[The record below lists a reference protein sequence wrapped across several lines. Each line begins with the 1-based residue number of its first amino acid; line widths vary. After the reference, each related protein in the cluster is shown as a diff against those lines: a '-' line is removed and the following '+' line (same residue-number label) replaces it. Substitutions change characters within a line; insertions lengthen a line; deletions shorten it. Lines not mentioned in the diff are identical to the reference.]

1 MARLGQNRNK
11 NLTRA
16 NSIISGMQEGV
27 DALEGVDV
35 NELEQNI
42 KTDTPPVVETTP
54 VVDDTPPVVEGQDGE
69 GTPPIVNTPPVAEL
83 EKVIPPT
90 AEVTDKLIFEK
101 LSETLGRE
109 VKSYDDL
116 TPKEVKLDDE
126 VKQLLEWKEKTG
138 LSLSKWAD
146 YNKDFSKLNDLEVAK
161 EILAE
166 KYPDFTEEE
175 LEYTMKG
182 YVYDELEDDESD
194 RIAKSIA
201 LKKFA
206 KEGRETLEQ
215 KKINFLESQPKS
227 SLSVEEKELLDYAKT
242 VKQKEASLKDQN
254 VSYQNSLKEASLKL
268 QAINLDLGDGLK
280 INHNVAQE
288 SKKDLVDYINTMP
301 DWYKE
306 DGSFNHENIAR
317 DSYKLKNFDTIIKA
331 AFEQGKSFA
340 IEGKIRE
347 NNNIS
352 LDPSSI
358 RQDNDTKEQG
368 NIQEVVANL
377 TGKNSSKFRFRKSK
391 K

>member
-16 NSIISGMQEGV
+16 NSIISGMQAEEGV
-27 DALEGVDV
+27 EP
-35 NELEQNI
+35 NEQEQNI
-42 KTDTPPVVETTP
+42 EPNRPPVVETTP
-54 VVDDTPPVVEGQDGE
+54 VVENTPPVVEAQEGE
-69 GTPPIVNTPPVAEL
+69 GTPPVVDTPPVAEA
-83 EKVIPPT
+83 EQVIPPT
-90 AEVTDKLIFEK
+90 VEVTDDLIFEK

-146 YNKDFSKLNDLEVAK
+146 YNKDFSKLSDLEVAK
-161 EILAE
+161 EILAD

-206 KEGRETLEQ
+206 KEGREALEQ

-254 VSYQNSLKEASLKL
+254 VAYQNSLKEASLKL
-268 QAINLDLGDGLK
+268 EAINLDLGDGLK
-280 INHNVAQE
+280 IKHNVAQE
-288 SKKDLVDYINTMP
+288 SKKDLVEYINTMP

-317 DSYKLKNFDTIIKA
+317 DSYKLKNFDSIIKS
-331 AFEQGKSFA
+331 AFEQGKAYA
-340 IEGKIRE
+340 IEGKIKE

-352 LDPSSI
+352 LDPNSI
-358 RQDNDTKEQG
+358 NQDNETKEQG
-368 NIQEVVANL
+368 NIKEVISSL
-377 TGKNSSKFRFRKSK
+377 TGKNSSKFRFRKNK
-391 K
+391 

>member
-16 NSIISGMQEGV
+16 NSIISGMQGEG

>member
-16 NSIISGMQEGV
+16 NSIISDMQGEETTPPTPPVEGIETEETIETTPPV
-27 DALEGVDV
+27 VEETPPVV
-35 NELEQNI
+35 E
-42 KTDTPPVVETTP
+42 DTPPVV
-54 VVDDTPPVVEGQDGE
+54 VPPTEDSAPPTVE
-69 GTPPIVNTPPVAEL
+69 TPPVAEPEAPNTL
-83 EKVIPPT
+83 L
-90 AEVTDKLIFEK
+90 TDDVIFEK

-116 TPKEVKLDDE
+116 KPKEIQLDEE

-138 LSLSKWAD
+138 LSLSKWTD
-146 YNKDFSKLNDLEVAK
+146 FNKDFSKMGDLDVAR
-161 EILAE
+161 EILAS

-215 KKINFLESQPKS
+215 NKINFLESQPKS

-242 VKQKEASLKDQN
+242 VKQNEASLKDKN
-254 VSYQNSLKEASLKL
+254 VAYQNSLKEASLKL
-268 QAINLDLGDGLK
+268 QAINLDLGEGLTIK
-280 INHNVAQE
+280 HNVAQE
-288 SKKDLVDYINTMP
+288 STKDLVDYINTMP
-301 DWYKE
+301 EWYKE

-317 DSYKLKNFDTIIKA
+317 DTYKLKNFDTIIKS
-331 AFEQGKSFA
+331 AFEQGKNYA
-340 IEGKIRE
+340 IEGKIKE

-358 RQDNDTKEQG
+358 NQDNQTKEQG
-368 NIQEVVANL
+368 NIKEVVTNL

>member
-16 NSIISGMQEGV
+16 NSIISDMQGEETTPPTPPV
-27 DALEGVDV
+27 DGIET
-35 NELEQNI
+35 EETI
-42 KTDTPPVVETTP
+42 KTTPPVVEVTPPVVEDTPPVV
-54 VVDDTPPVVEGQDGE
+54 VPPTEDSAPPTVE
-69 GTPPIVNTPPVAEL
+69 TPPVAEPEAPNTL
-83 EKVIPPT
+83 L
-90 AEVTDKLIFEK
+90 TDDVIFEK

-116 TPKEVKLDDE
+116 KPKEVQLDEE

-138 LSLSKWAD
+138 LSLSKWTD
-146 YNKDFSKLNDLEVAK
+146 FNKDFSKMGDLDVAR
-161 EILAE
+161 EILAD

-215 KKINFLESQPKS
+215 NKINFLESQPKS

-242 VKQKEASLKDQN
+242 VKQNEASLKDKN
-254 VSYQNSLKEASLKL
+254 VAYQNSLKEASLKL
-268 QAINLDLGDGLK
+268 QAINLDLGEGLTIK
-280 INHNVAQE
+280 HNVAQE
-288 SKKDLVDYINTMP
+288 STKDLVDYINTMP
-301 DWYKE
+301 EWYKE

-317 DSYKLKNFDTIIKA
+317 DTYKLKNFDTIIKS
-331 AFEQGKSFA
+331 AFEQGKNYA

-352 LDPSSI
+352 LDPSAI
-358 RQDNDTKEQG
+358 NQDNQTREQG
-368 NIQEVVANL
+368 NIKEVVTNL

>member
-16 NSIISGMQEGV
+16 NSIISDMQGEETTPPTTPV
-27 DALEGVDV
+27 DGIETEETIETTPPVV
-35 NELEQNI
+35 EE
-42 KTDTPPVVETTP
+42 TPPVVEDTPPVV
-54 VVDDTPPVVEGQDGE
+54 VPPTEDSAPPTVE
-69 GTPPIVNTPPVAEL
+69 TPPVAEPEAPNTL
-83 EKVIPPT
+83 L
-90 AEVTDKLIFEK
+90 TDDVIFEK

-116 TPKEVKLDDE
+116 KPKEVQLDEE

-138 LSLSKWAD
+138 LSLSKWTD
-146 YNKDFSKLNDLEVAK
+146 FNKDFSKMGDLDVAR
-161 EILAE
+161 EILAS

-215 KKINFLESQPKS
+215 NKINFLESQPKS
-227 SLSVEEKELLDYAKT
+227 SLSVEEKELLDYAKS

-268 QAINLDLGDGLK
+268 QAINLDLGEGLTIK
-280 INHNVAQE
+280 HNVAQE
-288 SKKDLVDYINTMP
+288 STKDLVDYINTMP
-301 DWYKE
+301 EWYKE

-317 DSYKLKNFDTIIKA
+317 DTYKLKNFDTIIKS
-331 AFEQGKSFA
+331 AFEQGKNYA
-340 IEGKIRE
+340 IEGKIKE

-352 LDPSSI
+352 LDPNAI
-358 RQDNDTKEQG
+358 NQDNQTKEQG
-368 NIQEVVANL
+368 NIKEVVSSL

>member
-1 MARLGQNRNK
+1 
-11 NLTRA
+11 
-16 NSIISGMQEGV
+16 MQGEGTTPPTPPV
-27 DALEGVDV
+27 DGIETEETTPPVAEETPPVT
-35 NELEQNI
+35 E
-42 KTDTPPVVETTP
+42 DTPPVVVTP
-54 VVDDTPPVVEGQDGE
+54 PEEGTPPVVK
-69 GTPPIVNTPPVAEL
+69 TTPPVAE
-83 EKVIPPT
+83 PGAPT
-90 AEVTDKLIFEK
+90 TLLTDDVIFEK

-116 TPKEVKLDDE
+116 KPKEIQLDDE

-138 LSLSKWAD
+138 LSLSKWTD
-146 YNKDFSKLNDLEVAK
+146 FNKDFSKMGDLDVAK
-161 EILAE
+161 EILAN

-175 LEYTMKG
+175 LEYTMRG
-182 YVYDELEDDESD
+182 YIYDELEDDESD
-194 RIAKSIA
+194 RISKSIA
-201 LKKFA
+201 LKQFD

-215 KKINFLESQPKS
+215 NKINFLESQPKS
-227 SLSVEEKELLDYAKT
+227 SLSVEEKELLEYAKT
-242 VKQKEASLKDQN
+242 VKQNEVSLKDKN

-268 QAINLDLGDGLK
+268 QAINLDLGEGLK

-317 DSYKLKNFDTIIKA
+317 DSYKLKNFDTIIKS
-331 AFEQGKSFA
+331 AFEQGKNFA

-352 LDPSSI
+352 LDPSAI
-358 RQDNDTKEQG
+358 NQDNQTKEQG
-368 NIQEVVANL
+368 NIQEVVSAL

-391 K
+391 NNN

>member
-16 NSIISGMQEGV
+16 NSIISDMQGEETTPPMPPVEGIETEETIETTPPV
-27 DALEGVDV
+27 VEETPPVV
-35 NELEQNI
+35 E
-42 KTDTPPVVETTP
+42 DTPPVV
-54 VVDDTPPVVEGQDGE
+54 VPPTEDSAPPTVE
-69 GTPPIVNTPPVAEL
+69 TPPVAEPEAQETL
-83 EKVIPPT
+83 L
-90 AEVTDKLIFEK
+90 TDDVIFEK

-116 TPKEVKLDDE
+116 KPKEVQLDEE
-126 VKQLLEWKEKTG
+126 VRQLLEWKEKTG
-138 LSLSKWAD
+138 LSLSKWTD
-146 YNKDFSKLNDLEVAK
+146 FNKDFSKMGDLDVAR
-161 EILAE
+161 EILAS

-215 KKINFLESQPKS
+215 NKINFLESQPKS

-242 VKQKEASLKDQN
+242 VKQNEASLKDKN
-254 VSYQNSLKEASLKL
+254 VAYQNSLKEASLKL
-268 QAINLDLGDGLK
+268 QAINLDLGEGLTIK
-280 INHNVAQE
+280 HNVAQE
-288 SKKDLVDYINTMP
+288 STKDLVDYINTMP
-301 DWYKE
+301 EWYKE

-317 DSYKLKNFDTIIKA
+317 DTYKLKNFDTIIKS
-331 AFEQGKSFA
+331 AFEQGKNYA
-340 IEGKIRE
+340 IEGKIKE

-352 LDPSSI
+352 LDPSAI
-358 RQDNDTKEQG
+358 NQDNQTKEQG
-368 NIQEVVANL
+368 NIKEVVTAL

>member
-16 NSIISGMQEGV
+16 NSIISDMQGEETTPPMPPVEGIETEETTPPV
-27 DALEGVDV
+27 VEETPPVV
-35 NELEQNI
+35 E
-42 KTDTPPVVETTP
+42 DTPPVV
-54 VVDDTPPVVEGQDGE
+54 V
-69 GTPPIVNTPPVAEL
+69 PPIEDSAPPTVETPPVAEPEAPNTL
-83 EKVIPPT
+83 L
-90 AEVTDKLIFEK
+90 TDDVIFEK

-116 TPKEVKLDDE
+116 KPKEIQLDEE

-138 LSLSKWAD
+138 LSLSKWTD
-146 YNKDFSKLNDLEVAK
+146 FNKDFSKMGDLDVAR
-161 EILAE
+161 EILAS

-215 KKINFLESQPKS
+215 NKINFLESQPKS

-242 VKQKEASLKDQN
+242 VKQNEASLKDKN
-254 VSYQNSLKEASLKL
+254 VAYQNSLKEASLKL
-268 QAINLDLGDGLK
+268 QAINLDLGEGLTIK
-280 INHNVAQE
+280 HNVAQE
-288 SKKDLVDYINTMP
+288 STKDLVDYINTMP
-301 DWYKE
+301 EWYKE

-317 DSYKLKNFDTIIKA
+317 DTYKLKNFDTIIKS
-331 AFEQGKSFA
+331 AFEQGKNYA

-358 RQDNDTKEQG
+358 NQDNQTKEQG
-368 NIQEVVANL
+368 NIKEVVTNL

>member
-1 MARLGQNRNK
+1 MTRLGQNRGK

-16 NSIISGMQEGV
+16 NSIISGMQGEEPTPPV
-27 DALEGVDV
+27 DGTEAQEIIETTPPVVENTPPVVEDTPPV
-35 NELEQNI
+35 VVPPTEDSAPQ
-42 KTDTPPVVETTP
+42 TVDTPPVVEPEAQNTLLT
-54 VVDDTPPVVEGQDGE
+54 DDV
-69 GTPPIVNTPPVAEL
+69 
-83 EKVIPPT
+83 
-90 AEVTDKLIFEK
+90 IFEK

-116 TPKEVKLDDE
+116 KPKEIQLDEE

-138 LSLSKWAD
+138 LSLSKWTD
-146 YNKDFSKLNDLEVAK
+146 FNKDFSKMGDLDVAK
-161 EILAE
+161 EILAN

-182 YVYDELEDDESD
+182 YIYDELEDDESD

-215 KKINFLESQPKS
+215 NKINFLESQPKS

-242 VKQKEASLKDQN
+242 VKQNEASLKDKS
-254 VSYQNSLKEASLKL
+254 VAYQNSLKEASLKL
-268 QAINLDLGDGLK
+268 QAINLDLGDGLTIK
-280 INHNVAQE
+280 HNVAQE
-288 SKKDLVDYINTMP
+288 STKDLVDYINTMP
-301 DWYKE
+301 EWYKE

-317 DSYKLKNFDTIIKA
+317 DTYKLKNFDTIIKS
-331 AFEQGKSFA
+331 AFEQGKNYA

-352 LDPSSI
+352 LDPSAI
-358 RQDNDTKEQG
+358 NQDNQSKEQG
-368 NIQEVVANL
+368 NIKEVVSSL
-377 TGKNSSKFRFRKSK
+377 TGKNSSKFRFRKSNK
-391 K
+391 

>member
-11 NLTRA
+11 NLSRA
-16 NSIISGMQEGV
+16 NSIISGMQEEV
-27 DALEGVDV
+27 QTPTATDEGIV
-35 NELEQNI
+35 EQTTET
-42 KTDTPPVVETTP
+42 KPVVETPPVVENTP
-54 VVDDTPPVVEGQDGE
+54 PVEVVKPGESAPPVIETTPPVVEQ
-69 GTPPIVNTPPVAEL
+69 VQVAPQTVL
-83 EKVIPPT
+83 T
-90 AEVTDKLIFEK
+90 DEVIFEK

-116 TPKEVKLDDE
+116 KPKEVNLDDE

-146 YNKDFSKLNDLEVAK
+146 YNKDFSKMADLDVAK

-175 LEYTMKG
+175 LQYTMKG

-206 KEGRETLEQ
+206 REGRETLEQ
-215 KKINFLESQPKS
+215 RKINFLESQPKS
-227 SLSVEEKELLDYAKT
+227 SLSVEEKELLDYAKS

-254 VSYQNSLKEASLKL
+254 VNYTNSIKEASLKL

-280 INHNVAQE
+280 INHNVEQE
-288 SKKDLVDYINTMP
+288 AKKDLADYINTMP
-301 DWYKE
+301 DWYKQ

-317 DSYKLKNFDTIIKA
+317 DGYKLKNFDSIIRM
-331 AFEQGKSFA
+331 AFEQGKAFA
-340 IEGKIRE
+340 IEGKIKE

-358 RQDNDTKEQG
+358 NQDNQSKEQG
-368 NIQEVVANL
+368 NIKDVVAAL
-377 TGKNSSKFRFRKSK
+377 TGKNSSKFRFRKSNRNN
-391 K
+391 

>member
-254 VSYQNSLKEASLKL
+254 VAYQNSLKEASLKL

>member
-1 MARLGQNRNK
+1 MARLGNNRNK
-11 NLTRA
+11 NLSRA
-16 NSIISGMQEGV
+16 NSIISGMQDEEGV
-27 DALEGVDV
+27 EAQPIVEGD
-35 NELEQNI
+35 ENI
-42 KTDTPPVVETTP
+42 ETPPVVETPPAVIDTPPVVE
-54 VVDDTPPVVEGQDGE
+54 VQAVESA
-69 GTPPIVNTPPVAEL
+69 PIVSDTPPVAEQ
-83 EKVIPPT
+83 EKVVPQV
-90 AEVTDKLIFEK
+90 EVTDKLIFEK

-146 YNKDFSKLNDLEVAK
+146 YNKDFSKLTDLDVAK

-175 LEYTMKG
+175 LEFSMRG
-182 YVYDELEDDESD
+182 YIYDELDDDESD

-215 KKINFLESQPKS
+215 NKISFLESQPKS
-227 SLSVEEKELLDYAKT
+227 SLSVEEKELVDYAKT
-242 VKQKEASLKDQN
+242 VKQNEAGLKDKN

-317 DSYKLKNFDTIIKA
+317 DSYKLKNFDTIIKS
-331 AFEQGKSFA
+331 AFEQGKSYA

-352 LDPSSI
+352 LDPNSI
-358 RQDNDTKEQG
+358 RQDNDEKEQG
-368 NIQEVVANL
+368 NIKEVVANL

-391 K
+391 NK

>member
-11 NLTRA
+11 NLSRA
-16 NSIISGMQEGV
+16 NSIISDMQGEETTPTTPPV
-27 DALEGVDV
+27 DGIETEEIIETPPPVVGETPPVV
-35 NELEQNI
+35 E
-42 KTDTPPVVETTP
+42 DTPPVV
-54 VVDDTPPVVEGQDGE
+54 VPPTEGSAPPTVE
-69 GTPPIVNTPPVAEL
+69 TPPVAEPEAPNTL
-83 EKVIPPT
+83 L
-90 AEVTDKLIFEK
+90 TDDVIFEK

-116 TPKEVKLDDE
+116 KPKEVQLDEE

-138 LSLSKWAD
+138 LSLSKWTD
-146 YNKDFSKLNDLEVAK
+146 FNKDFSKMGDLDVAR
-161 EILAE
+161 EILAD

-215 KKINFLESQPKS
+215 NKINFLESQPKS
-227 SLSVEEKELLDYAKT
+227 SLSVEEKELLDYAKS
-242 VKQKEASLKDQN
+242 VKQKEASLEDKN
-254 VSYQNSLKEASLKL
+254 VAYQNSLKEASLKL
-268 QAINLDLGDGLK
+268 QAINLDLGEGLTIK
-280 INHNVAQE
+280 HNVAQE
-288 SKKDLVDYINTMP
+288 STKDLVDYINTMP
-301 DWYKE
+301 EWYKE

-317 DSYKLKNFDTIIKA
+317 DTYKLKNFDTIIKS
-331 AFEQGKSFA
+331 AFEQGKNYA
-340 IEGKIRE
+340 IEGKIKE

-352 LDPSSI
+352 LDPNAI
-358 RQDNDTKEQG
+358 NQDNQTKEQG
-368 NIQEVVANL
+368 NIKEVVTNL

>member
-16 NSIISGMQEGV
+16 NSIISGMQGEEAG
-27 DALEGVDV
+27 DGVDV
-35 NELEQNI
+35 NEQERNI
-42 KTDTPPVVETTP
+42 ETETPPVVEETPP
-54 VVDDTPPVVEGQDGE
+54 VVEDTPPVVEGQEGE
-69 GTPPIVNTPPVAEL
+69 SAPPVVETPPVAES
-83 EKVIPPT
+83 EEITPPKV
-90 AEVTDKLIFEK
+90 EVTDELIFEK

-109 VKSYDDL
+109 VKSYDEL
-116 TPKEVKLDDE
+116 TPKEVKLDEE

-146 YNKDFSKLNDLEVAK
+146 YNKDFSKLNDMDVAK
-161 EILAE
+161 EILAD

-182 YVYDELEDDESD
+182 YIYDELEDDESD

-206 KEGRETLEQ
+206 KEGREALEQ

-254 VSYQNSLKEASLKL
+254 VAYQNSLKEASLKL

-280 INHNVAQE
+280 IKHNVAQE
-288 SKKDLVDYINTMP
+288 STKDLVDYINTMP

-317 DSYKLKNFDTIIKA
+317 DSYKLKNFDTIIKS

-340 IEGKIRE
+340 IEGKIKE

-352 LDPSSI
+352 LDPNSI

-368 NIQEVVANL
+368 NIKEIVSTL

>member
-16 NSIISGMQEGV
+16 NSIISDMQGE
-27 DALEGVDV
+27 
-35 NELEQNI
+35 
-42 KTDTPPVVETTP
+42 ETTP
-54 VVDDTPPVVEGQDGE
+54 TMPPVDGIETEETIETTPPVVEG
-69 GTPPIVNTPPVAEL
+69 TPPVVEDTPPVDVPPTEISAPLTVETPPVAEPEAPNAL
-83 EKVIPPT
+83 L
-90 AEVTDKLIFEK
+90 TDDVIFEK

-116 TPKEVKLDDE
+116 KPKEVQLDEE

-138 LSLSKWAD
+138 LSLSKWTD
-146 YNKDFSKLNDLEVAK
+146 FNKDFSKMGDLEVAR
-161 EILAE
+161 EILAS

-182 YVYDELEDDESD
+182 YIYDELEDDESD

-201 LKKFA
+201 LKQFA

-215 KKINFLESQPKS
+215 NKINFLESQPKS

-254 VSYQNSLKEASLKL
+254 IAYQNSLKEASLKL
-268 QAINLDLGDGLK
+268 QAINLDLGEGLTIK
-280 INHNVAQE
+280 HNVAQE
-288 SKKDLVDYINTMP
+288 STKDLVDYINTMP
-301 DWYKE
+301 EWYKE

-317 DSYKLKNFDTIIKA
+317 DTYKLKNFDTIIKS
-331 AFEQGKSFA
+331 AFEQGKNYA
-340 IEGKIRE
+340 IEGKIKE

-352 LDPSSI
+352 LNPSSI
-358 RQDNDTKEQG
+358 NQDNQTREQG
-368 NIQEVVANL
+368 NIKEVVTAL
-377 TGKNSSKFRFRKSK
+377 TGKNSSKFRFRKSRK
-391 K
+391 

>member
-1 MARLGQNRNK
+1 MARLGQNRNR

-16 NSIISGMQEGV
+16 NSIISDMQGEETTPATPPVDGV
-27 DALEGVDV
+27 ETEETIERTPPVV
-35 NELEQNI
+35 E
-42 KTDTPPVVETTP
+42 DTPPVVE
-54 VVDDTPPVVEGQDGE
+54 DTPPVVV
-69 GTPPIVNTPPVAEL
+69 PPTEDSAPPTVETPPVAEQEAPNTL
-83 EKVIPPT
+83 L
-90 AEVTDKLIFEK
+90 TDDVIFEK

-116 TPKEVKLDDE
+116 KPKEVQLDEE

-138 LSLSKWAD
+138 LSLSKWTD
-146 YNKDFSKLNDLEVAK
+146 FNKDFSKMGDLDVAK
-161 EILAE
+161 EILAN

-175 LEYTMKG
+175 LEYTMRG
-182 YVYDELEDDESD
+182 YIYDDLEDNESD

-215 KKINFLESQPKS
+215 NKINFLESQPKS

-242 VKQKEASLKDQN
+242 VKQKEASLKDKN
-254 VSYQNSLKEASLKL
+254 VAYQNSLKEASLKL
-268 QAINLDLGDGLK
+268 QAINLDLGEGLTIK
-280 INHNVAQE
+280 HNVAQE
-288 SKKDLVDYINTMP
+288 STKDLVDYINTMP
-301 DWYKE
+301 EWYKE
-306 DGSFNHENIAR
+306 DGSFNHGNIAR
-317 DSYKLKNFDTIIKA
+317 DTYKLKNFDTIIKS
-331 AFEQGKSFA
+331 AFEQGKNYA

-352 LDPSSI
+352 LDPNSI
-358 RQDNDTKEQG
+358 NQDNQTKEQG
-368 NIQEVVANL
+368 NIKEVVTAL

>member
-16 NSIISGMQEGV
+16 NSIISDMQGEETTPPMPPVEGIETEETIETTPPV
-27 DALEGVDV
+27 VEETPPVV
-35 NELEQNI
+35 E
-42 KTDTPPVVETTP
+42 DTPPVV
-54 VVDDTPPVVEGQDGE
+54 VPPTEDSAPPTVE
-69 GTPPIVNTPPVAEL
+69 TPPVAEPEAPNTL
-83 EKVIPPT
+83 L
-90 AEVTDKLIFEK
+90 TDDVIFEK

-116 TPKEVKLDDE
+116 KPKEIQLDEE

-138 LSLSKWAD
+138 LSLSKWTD
-146 YNKDFSKLNDLEVAK
+146 FNKDFSKMGDLDVAR
-161 EILAE
+161 EILAS

-182 YVYDELEDDESD
+182 YVYDELEDEESD

-215 KKINFLESQPKS
+215 NKINFLESQPKS

-242 VKQKEASLKDQN
+242 VKQNEASLKDKN
-254 VSYQNSLKEASLKL
+254 VAYQNSLKEASLKL
-268 QAINLDLGDGLK
+268 QAINLDLGEGLTIK
-280 INHNVAQE
+280 HNVSQE
-288 SKKDLVDYINTMP
+288 STKDLVDYINTMP

-317 DSYKLKNFDTIIKA
+317 DTYKLKNFDTIIKS
-331 AFEQGKSFA
+331 AFEQGKNYA
-340 IEGKIRE
+340 IEGKIKE

-358 RQDNDTKEQG
+358 NQDNQTKEQG
-368 NIQEVVANL
+368 NIKEVVTNL